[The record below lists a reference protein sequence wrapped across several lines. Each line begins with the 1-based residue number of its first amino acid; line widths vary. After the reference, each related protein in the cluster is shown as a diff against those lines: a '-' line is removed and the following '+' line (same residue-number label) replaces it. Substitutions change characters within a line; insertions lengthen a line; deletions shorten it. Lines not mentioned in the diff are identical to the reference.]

1 MPGIVRDPGAG
12 GGRARAKLAGMSD
25 EHAPG
30 DDPSRTTA
38 GPFLLAVSIVA
49 IVMIGI
55 VVSAILRPADE
66 SRTDAE
72 QLNASASDF
81 VRASNN
87 DDDEALDRMVCDGFA
102 DDRSPIA
109 GREGEIRVEEVT
121 NTAVDADTATA
132 DVRIDA
138 ADGKGSETSTWQLVR
153 SGGRWLV
160 CN

>member
-1 MPGIVRDPGAG
+1 
-12 GGRARAKLAGMSD
+12 MSD

-30 DDPSRTTA
+30 DDPPRTTA

-138 ADGKGSETSTWQLVR
+138 ADGKGSETSTWQFVR